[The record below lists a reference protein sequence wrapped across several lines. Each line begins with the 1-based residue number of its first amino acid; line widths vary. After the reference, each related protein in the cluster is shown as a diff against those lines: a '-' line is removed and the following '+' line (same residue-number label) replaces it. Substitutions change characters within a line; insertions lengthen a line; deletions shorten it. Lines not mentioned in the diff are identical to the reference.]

1 MKLETKKILE
11 QKRRW
16 RVRRKVK
23 GTAERPRLAVCFSNK
38 HVYAQCIDDKAGK
51 TLAALCTTG
60 KELKARRFSLNV
72 AGAKLV
78 GENSA
83 RSSRLLASRRSFST
97 GARARY
103 HGCVKTFADA
113 VRSAGIN
120 F

>member
-23 GTAERPRLAVCFSNK
+23 GTAERPRLSVCFSNK
-38 HVYAQCIDDKAGK
+38 HIYVQCIDDKAGK

-60 KELKARRFSLNV
+60 KELKGEKVLPNV

-78 GENSA
+78 GEKFGEKLKGIGVA
-83 RSSRLLASRRSFST
+83 AVVFDRGSR
-97 GARARY
+97 RY

-113 VRSAGIN
+113 VRSTGIN

>member
-23 GTAERPRLAVCFSNK
+23 GTAERPRLSVCFSNK
-38 HVYAQCIDDKAGK
+38 HIYVQCIDDKAGK

-60 KELKARRFSLNV
+60 KELKGEKVLPNI

-78 GENSA
+78 GEKFGEKLKGIGVA
-83 RSSRLLASRRSFST
+83 AVVFDRGSR
-97 GARARY
+97 RY